1 MASKRIVH
9 YKCPFCDKSFIREDL
24 INHIEDNHIDL
35 IPSDFTVLRY
45 VFNYVNKKPLT
56 YHGKCTECGGSTPWD
71 ENKGRYDRQCGKKAC
86 HDSFVKKFEANM
98 MKTRGVTRIS
108 ATKEGQKKMLANRK
122 ISGKYKFQDGGIKEY
137 CGSYELK
144 ALEFMDKVMNIKSD
158 DIMAPG
164 PILEYT
170 YEGKTHIYI
179 TDFYYQPYNL
189 IIEVKDGGDNPNK
202 RNMPE
207 YRGKQIAKERYIIK
221 HTNYNYL
228 RLTNND
234 LSQLMAVFADLKMQL
249 LENTGERVIH
259 VNESMENQTI
269 DTFIF
274 DLGGVLMGY
283 GEDMGFKDMPIPE
296 EAKESISN
304 GIKEYFHNS
313 RSLSDNVDFDKE
325 VERIKAYI
333 PNEYKQFTYQSFE
346 FLMKYNKPFEYV
358 NILLDE
364 AKKAGIKLYYLSNWS
379 KGSFMKI
386 KETGNFDFLSKFDGG
401 IVSYEIDT
409 KKPNP
414 EIYETL
420 IEKYNIIPEN
430 ALFMDDKQEN
440 LDAALKC
447 GLNTLLFDNKVT
459 WKKILNYIWKNY
471 NPINELMTSLCYGP
485 IRGIKDSDAYII
497 QNLQNNVFSVGVGTH
512 LNNVIGPDENNKLN
526 HIEIPKED
534 YDKLVLYKLPID
546 RKEVSKRLK
555 DFIGESVSK
564 EFVYEKLLDQKLYSF
579 DQIKFQ
585 GLEESSLDPY
595 KKDILAIEKYIMKDI
610 VTIDNVL
617 ESVEKLME
625 ENNYNG

>member
-546 RKEVSKRLK
+546 RNEVSKRLK